1 MRIPFWI
8 TLIAALLALSIVVVI
23 GRLLIN
29 PNLPLIVEAKSSLE
43 AISPNADGLDDVT
56 DFTYKISRNA
66 LVSLVLEDTNG
77 QVYVFR
83 EDEHRIADEYRV
95 QFSGVVDGYML
106 PDEQIG
112 GEVLR
117 RLIPDGAYTWTL
129 QAIAENDGEIMEIS
143 GALTV
148 QEADSPLP
156 EIIEFTVYPPVFTPN
171 QDGVDDRT
179 QVNVGLAK
187 DAALN
192 VYLVDSAGREI
203 FMPRREEGRQE
214 GEAGRQIFDYEG
226 GVDIGADPP
235 PDGTYT
241 VVARA
246 QDDEGQI
253 VQNTTMLTIAQG
265 GKPRAEIVAQP
276 TGPTVVFI
284 TQPYAERYATSA
296 DVQGDLIDLP
306 EDAGS
311 LSMDSITMPVGD
323 LLVFRLTVENYSP
336 APIRTTGPAPGTVY
350 QQDQVAAS
358 VDAYESSGAW
368 RVGIQ
373 CETSSQ
379 PYPWRWAI
387 GNEDTLQQETAAN
400 GDVFYYLLPGER
412 SVVWGAIRM
421 TDLIEAQNPQYCW
434 AGLIHEDV
442 EITLQNS
449 NVGPREIEL
458 VTTEGDSA
466 P

>member
-1 MRIPFWI
+1 
-8 TLIAALLALSIVVVI
+8 
-23 GRLLIN
+23 
-29 PNLPLIVEAKSSLE
+29 
-43 AISPNADGLDDVT
+43 
-56 DFTYKISRNA
+56 
-66 LVSLVLEDTNG
+66 
-77 QVYVFR
+77 
-83 EDEHRIADEYRV
+83 
-95 QFSGVVDGYML
+95 
-106 PDEQIG
+106 
-112 GEVLR
+112 
-117 RLIPDGAYTWTL
+117 
-129 QAIAENDGEIMEIS
+129 
-143 GALTV
+143 
-148 QEADSPLP
+148 
-156 EIIEFTVYPPVFTPN
+156 
-171 QDGVDDRT
+171 
-179 QVNVGLAK
+179 
-187 DAALN
+187 
-192 VYLVDSAGREI
+192 
-203 FMPRREEGRQE
+203 
-214 GEAGRQIFDYEG
+214 
-226 GVDIGADPP
+226 
-235 PDGTYT
+235 
-241 VVARA
+241 
-246 QDDEGQI
+246 
-253 VQNTTMLTIAQG
+253 
-265 GKPRAEIVAQP
+265 
-276 TGPTVVFI
+276 
-284 TQPYAERYATSA
+284 
-296 DVQGDLIDLP
+296 
-306 EDAGS
+306 
-311 LSMDSITMPVGD
+311 MPVGD